1 LNNRE
6 LLIKILIRLR
16 GNGITN
22 ERLLNVVEQM
32 PPHYFI
38 SILRKYK
45 PLEQVS
51 LDEVVNIVKIFQF
64 LLKDLKK
71 ISNFFISGIN
81 SGWSVYIAA
90 KLSKRV
96 YCLLNNHLDKKRL
109 EEFFK
114 ERKIDNQSLKVN
126 SKDSSI
132 IQLNFHNKV
141 IVNIEANFFSSSF
154 FQSVNVIGENG
165 DFFGTLDGKIKVRE
179 CLNSNLRYKTI
190 TNHTMMEKQILSFLK
205 KKEFNNNDASSFA
218 DNYFITEV
226 LDKLKN

>member
-1 LNNRE
+1 MKLLREKFLNNRE

-114 ERKIDNQSLKVN
+114 ERKIDNVFFKSGNNFEQWIPVAPFDVIIVTSPVKKISHKLKENISNNGLLMIPLLGNNKTEFVKVN
-126 SKDSSI
+126 TFEQLQVLDINYKLLNSSI
-132 IQLNFHNKV
+132 L
-141 IVNIEANFFSSSF
+141 
-154 FQSVNVIGENG
+154 
-165 DFFGTLDGKIKVRE
+165 
-179 CLNSNLRYKTI
+179 
-190 TNHTMMEKQILSFLK
+190 
-205 KKEFNNNDASSFA
+205 
-218 DNYFITEV
+218 
-226 LDKLKN
+226 